1 MRRDPLRVFEK
12 SITTL
17 LVNTLR
23 RYALDP
29 APLLRVCPQD
39 GVAFV
44 PGKKKHTYTKKD
56 AALESETATCRQTFR
71 GFLAR
76 SLAHSLV
83 AKWPIAARSSTVGQ
97 EKLLNCSLRTVPA
110 VGPE

>member
-39 GVAFV
+39 GVCFCAWE
-44 PGKKKHTYTKKD
+44 KHTYTKKD